1 MRRILAVAIVLIA
14 TSGLV
19 LGIVARTGLPMRA
32 LPPPEGHLI
41 GALNGIAT
49 DPARIDLFS
58 GAAQRVVPFQILYPA
73 MSPGARSLYV
83 PDAGAVIGALA
94 ASHGWIF
101 RVLLG
106 QIGTLEAS
114 WTDAAAPAAG
124 GPFPVIISL
133 PGVTGYMQ
141 MGSYQTAELA
151 AQGFV
156 VITLNQPGAVAAAV
170 LPDGQIVI
178 GLNRDNAVSLVA
190 PSYRTTGQALPDDLA
205 RKLAPELSIV
215 PYFAADVSLV
225 LDRLAQINAD
235 PRHCLHG
242 MLDLDRVGVMG
253 MSLGAIV
260 TAQACATD
268 DRIDACLMM
277 DAPVPVAVAASG
289 LRQPALW
296 ISRPPDDQ
304 RLERAASGGWP
315 EEEIAAQ
322 AKSVA
327 DALSKSEHGEF
338 AELHGLFHVDF
349 TDLPAVQPV
358 LGWLGQSGSAGVVEA
373 HREINRLTE
382 DFFARYIGRTQ
393 Q

>member
-1 MRRILAVAIVLIA
+1 MRRLLAVAIVVIA
-14 TSGLV
+14 TTGLV
-19 LGIVARTGLPMRA
+19 VAIVARTGLPMRA
-32 LPPPEGHLI
+32 PQPP
-41 GALNGIAT
+41 NGFLVGTVSGLAT
-49 DPARIDLFS
+49 DPSRSDLFS

-73 MSPGARSLYV
+73 MSLGKPSLYV
-83 PDAGAVIGALA
+83 PDAGAVIAALA

-101 RVLLG
+101 RVFLG
-106 QIGTLEAS
+106 QIGTLPAP
-114 WTDAAAPAAG
+114 WTDAAEPVVG

-156 VITLNQPGAVAAAV
+156 VVTLNQPGAVAAVA

-178 GLNRDNAVSLVA
+178 GMNRENAVSLVA

-205 RKLAPELSIV
+205 QKLAPELSIV

-235 PRHCLHG
+235 PRHILHG

-253 MSLGAIV
+253 LSLGAIV
-260 TAQACATD
+260 TAHACASD
-268 DRIDACLMM
+268 DRIIACLMM
-277 DAPVPVAVAASG
+277 DAPVPASVAASG

-296 ISRPPDDQ
+296 ITRPPNDQ
-304 RLERAASGGWP
+304 RVERAASGGWP

-322 AKSVA
+322 AQTVA
-327 DALSKSEHGEF
+327 DALFTSEHGEF
-338 AELHGLFHVDF
+338 AELHGLFHIDF
-349 TDLPAVQPV
+349 TDLAAVQPV
-358 LGWLGQSGSAGVVEA
+358 LGWFGQSGATGVVQA
-373 HREINRLTE
+373 HREINRLTK
-382 DFFARYIGRTQ
+382 DFFARSIGRHQ
-393 Q
+393 D

>member
-1 MRRILAVAIVLIA
+1 MAGFLVLIA
-14 TSGLV
+14 TTGVSV
-19 LGIVARTGLPMRA
+19 AIVAYAGLPMRA
-32 LPPPEGHLI
+32 LPPPQGFLI
-41 GALNGIAT
+41 GAVNGFAT
-49 DPARIDLFS
+49 DPSRSDLFS
-58 GAAQRVVPFQILYPA
+58 GAAERVVPFQILYPA
-73 MSPGARSLYV
+73 ASPGAPSLYV
-83 PDAGAVIGALA
+83 PDASAVIDALA

-106 QIGTLEAS
+106 QIGTLEAP
-114 WTDAAAPAAG
+114 WTDAAAPATG

-133 PGVTGYMQ
+133 PGVTGYVQ

-156 VITLNQPGAVAAAV
+156 VVALNQPGAVAAAV

-178 GLNRDNAVSLVA
+178 GLNRENAVSLVA
-190 PSYRTTGQALPDDLA
+190 PSYRTTGQALPNDFA
-205 RKLAPELSIV
+205 HKLAPEMSIV
-215 PYFAADVSLV
+215 PYFAADVPLV

-235 PRHCLHG
+235 TQHILHG

-260 TAQACATD
+260 AAQACATE

-277 DAPVPVAVAASG
+277 DAPVPAAVVASG

-296 ISRPPDDQ
+296 ISRPQDDQ

-322 AKSVA
+322 AKTVA
-327 DALSKSEHGEF
+327 DALSNSARGEF
-338 AELHGLFHVDF
+338 AELQGLFHVDF
-349 TDLPAVQPV
+349 TDLPAIQPV
-358 LGWLGQSGSAGVVEA
+358 LGWFGQSGATGVVEA
-373 HREINRLTE
+373 HRQINHLTV
-382 DFFARYIGRTQ
+382 DFFARSIGRQ
-393 Q
+393 QD

>member
-1 MRRILAVAIVLIA
+1 MRRLLAVAIVLIA
-14 TSGLV
+14 TTGLV
-19 LGIVARTGLPMRA
+19 LGIVVRTGLPIRA
-32 LPPPEGHLI
+32 LPPPEGFLI
-41 GALNGIAT
+41 GAVNGLAT

-73 MSPGARSLYV
+73 MSPGAPSLYV
-83 PDAGAVIGALA
+83 PDSGAVIAALA
-94 ASHGWIF
+94 ISHGWIF
-101 RVLLG
+101 RVFLG
-106 QIGTLEAS
+106 QIGTLEAP
-114 WTDAAAPAAG
+114 WTDAAAPATG

-156 VITLNQPGAVAAAV
+156 VVTLNQPGAVAAAV
-170 LPDGQIVI
+170 CP
-178 GLNRDNAVSLVA
+178 LVA
-190 PSYRTTGQALPDDLA
+190 TFYRTTGQALPDKLA
-205 RKLAPELSIV
+205 QKLAPERCIV
-215 PYFAADVSLV
+215 AYFASDVSLV
-225 LDRLAQINAD
+225 LGKLAQINAD
-235 PRHCLHG
+235 PGHTLND

-260 TAQACATD
+260 TVQACASD
-268 DRIDACLMM
+268 DRIDVCLLM
-277 DAPVPVAVAASG
+277 DAPVAASG

-296 ISRPPDDQ
+296 ISRPSDDQ
-304 RLERAASGGWP
+304 RLERAASGGWL
-315 EEEIAAQ
+315 EEEVAVQ
-322 AKSVA
+322 AKSIA
-327 DALSKSEHGEF
+327 DTLSKSAHCEL
-338 AELHGLFHVDF
+338 AELRGLLHVDL

-358 LGWLGQSGSAGVVEA
+358 LGWLGQYGSAGVVEA

>member
-1 MRRILAVAIVLIA
+1 MRRSLAAFLVLIMTTGVVVAITA
-14 TSGLV
+14 Y
-19 LGIVARTGLPMRA
+19 AGLPMRA
-32 LPPPEGHLI
+32 LPPPQGFLI
-41 GALNGIAT
+41 GAVNGLAT
-49 DPARIDLFS
+49 DPSRTDLFS
-58 GAAQRVVPFQILYPA
+58 GAEKRVVPFQILYPA
-73 MSPGARSLYV
+73 VSPGARSLYV

-106 QIGTLEAS
+106 QIGTLEAP

-260 TAQACATD
+260 TAQACASD

-277 DAPVPVAVAASG
+277 DAPVPAAVAASG
-289 LRQPALW
+289 LRQSALW
-296 ISRPPDDQ
+296 ITRRPDDQ

-315 EEEIAAQ
+315 EEEIASQ
-322 AKSVA
+322 AKTVA
-327 DALSKSEHGEF
+327 DALSNSERGQV
-338 AELHGLFHVDF
+338 AEVHGLFHIDF